1 LSAAAATGTGPQT
14 RPLLA
19 LDAAG
24 QACSAALWQP
34 GRGLLARR
42 FERRARGQSERLL
55 PLVEAVMAEAGVGY
69 AALGAI
75 AVTLGPGGF
84 TGVRI
89 GLAAAEG
96 LALAWDLPILG
107 LDSFAV
113 VAAAVPPAEREGRD
127 LLVLIEAKR
136 AEVYAQLRP
145 AGEAPGVPALLLP
158 AALAAGLPRRPL
170 LLAGD
175 AVAQA
180 RPALAAAGLELRDS
194 SAAGEADAAVLARL
208 AAALPLPA
216 DRRPPRPLYLRA
228 PDTTLPRRGA
238 PRP

>member
-1 LSAAAATGTGPQT
+1 MSAAAPATAASQT

-34 GRGLLARR
+34 GQGLLAHR

-55 PLVEAVMAEAGVGY
+55 PLVEAVMAEAGVAY

-96 LALAWDLPILG
+96 LALAWNLPILG

-113 VAAAVPPAEREGRD
+113 VAAAVPAAEREGRD
-127 LLVLIEAKR
+127 LLVLIDAKR

-145 AGEAPGVPALLLP
+145 AGAAPGEPALLAP
-158 AALAAGLPRRPL
+158 AALAACLPPGPL

-180 RPALAAAGLELRDS
+180 RPALVAAGLALVAS

-216 DRRPPRPLYLRA
+216 DRQPPRPLYLRA
-228 PDTTLPRRGA
+228 PDTTLPRRLA
-238 PRP
+238 PPS

>member
-1 LSAAAATGTGPQT
+1 MSEPATWA

-24 QACSAALWQP
+24 QSCSAALWRP
-34 GRGLLARR
+34 GAGVVASR

-55 PLVEAVMAEAGVGY
+55 PLVEAVMAEAGERY
-69 AALGAI
+69 AGLGAI

-107 LDSFAV
+107 VSSFDV
-113 VAAAVPPAEREGRD
+113 VAAAVPAAEPGPRD
-127 LLVLIEAKR
+127 LLVLLDAKR
-136 AEVYAQLRP
+136 AELYAQLRP
-145 AGEAPGVPALLLP
+145 AGGAPREPALVAP
-158 AALAAGLPRRPL
+158 AALAAALPRRPL

-175 AVAQA
+175 AVDQA
-180 RPALAAAGLELRDS
+180 LPALRAAALDLARS
-194 SAAGEADAAVLARL
+194 LAGGAADAAVLARL
-208 AAALPLPA
+208 AATLPAPA
-216 DRRPPRPLYLRA
+216 DRQPPRPLYLRA
-228 PDTTLPRRGA
+228 PDTTQPRRPP

>member
-1 LSAAAATGTGPQT
+1 MTGQATWV

-24 QACSAALWQP
+24 QSCSAALWRP
-34 GRGLLARR
+34 DAGVVARR
-42 FERRARGQSERLL
+42 FEHRARGQSERLL
-55 PLVEAVMAEAGVGY
+55 PLVEAVMAEAGARY
-69 AALGAI
+69 AELGAI

-107 LDSFAV
+107 VSSFEV
-113 VAAAVPPAEREGRD
+113 VAAAVPATELQGRD
-127 LLVLIEAKR
+127 LLLLLDAKR

-145 AGEAPGVPALLLP
+145 ADAAAREPALVAP
-158 AALAAGLPRRPL
+158 AALAADLAASRRL

-175 AVAQA
+175 AIGQA
-180 RPALAAAGLELRDS
+180 LPALRDAGLDLAES
-194 SAAGEADAAVLARL
+194 KAEGAADAGVLARL
-208 AAALPLPA
+208 AATLPPPA

-228 PDTTLPRRGA
+228 PDTTQPRRQP
-238 PRP
+238 PRPRSRP